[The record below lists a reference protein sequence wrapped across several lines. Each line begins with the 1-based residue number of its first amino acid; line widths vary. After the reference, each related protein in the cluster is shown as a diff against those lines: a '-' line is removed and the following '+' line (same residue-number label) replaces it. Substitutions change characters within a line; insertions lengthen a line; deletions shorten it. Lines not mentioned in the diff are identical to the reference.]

1 LVALAENNSTDHFKN
16 SSKLMQKVFK
26 QIEKERNE
34 NEYNRT
40 LIEERLKQEKENN
53 EFKFDMN
60 ETKRL
65 RLVDINDSNS
75 KQTSYIN
82 KLFQNNSK
90 YI

>member
-1 LVALAENNSTDHFKN
+1 
-16 SSKLMQKVFK
+16 MQKVFK